1 MAENHSTLTLGVAI
15 AAALV
20 VGAALGARSGDKI
33 ALASKRL
40 EAQIAEQA
48 AAVDARFA
56 ALGAEAA
63 PAEAA
68 PADAATADAATADA
82 ATAEAPQ
89 AEDPRI
95 EALGARIDALDAQ
108 AATLGGQLAR
118 VAVIDDRVTVLAE
131 QMAVMVSQLQALT
144 DAAADTPAAD
154 TPAAETPAAESA
166 APAPA
171 ASAAAAPAAP
181 SPDDVTLSV
190 GQTATFGE
198 TPVFL
203 SRVDVAAREAFVVVV
218 GRGPASVGDSAG
230 ALALDDGCAL
240 RLVDARDR
248 SAVLARVCAQ

>member
-68 PADAATADAATADA
+68 PAEAAPADAATADA

-89 AEDPRI
+89 AEDPRV

-144 DAAADTPAAD
+144 DAAAE

-240 RLVDARDR
+240 RLVEARDR

>member
-68 PADAATADAATADA
+68 PAEAAPADAATADA

-89 AEDPRI
+89 AEDPRV

-144 DAAADTPAAD
+144 DAAAETPAAE

-240 RLVDARDR
+240 RLVEARDR

>member
-63 PAEAA
+63 PADAAPAEAA
-68 PADAATADAATADA
+68 PADA

-89 AEDPRI
+89 AEDPRV

-144 DAAADTPAAD
+144 DAAAE

-240 RLVDARDR
+240 RLVEARDR
-248 SAVLARVCAQ
+248 SAVLSRVCAQ

>member
-63 PAEAA
+63 PADAA
-68 PADAATADAATADA
+68 PADAAPADA

-89 AEDPRI
+89 AEDPRV

-144 DAAADTPAAD
+144 DAAAE

-240 RLVDARDR
+240 RLVEARDR

>member
-68 PADAATADAATADA
+68 PAEAAP
-82 ATAEAPQ
+82 AEAPQ
-89 AEDPRI
+89 AEDPRV

-144 DAAADTPAAD
+144 DAAAE

-240 RLVDARDR
+240 RLVEARDR

>member
-68 PADAATADAATADA
+68 PAEAAPADAAP
-82 ATAEAPQ
+82 AEAPQ
-89 AEDPRI
+89 AEDPRV

-144 DAAADTPAAD
+144 DV
-154 TPAAETPAAESA
+154 AAETPAAESA

-240 RLVDARDR
+240 RLVEARDR

>member
-63 PAEAA
+63 PA
-68 PADAATADAATADA
+68 DAATADA

-89 AEDPRI
+89 AEDPRV

-240 RLVDARDR
+240 RLVEARDR

>member
-63 PAEAA
+63 PADAA
-68 PADAATADAATADA
+68 P
-82 ATAEAPQ
+82 AEAPQ
-89 AEDPRI
+89 AEDPRV

-144 DAAADTPAAD
+144 DVAAETPAAQ

-166 APAPA
+166 APAP
-171 ASAAAAPAAP
+171 AAAAPAAP

-240 RLVDARDR
+240 RLVEARDR

>member
-68 PADAATADAATADA
+68 PADAATADAATA
-82 ATAEAPQ
+82 EAPQ
-89 AEDPRI
+89 AEDPRV

-144 DAAADTPAAD
+144 DA
-154 TPAAETPAAESA
+154 AAETPAAESA

-240 RLVDARDR
+240 RLVEARDR

>member
-63 PAEAA
+63 PADAA
-68 PADAATADAATADA
+68 P
-82 ATAEAPQ
+82 AEAPQ
-89 AEDPRI
+89 AEDPRV

>member
-68 PADAATADAATADA
+68 PAEAAPADAAP
-82 ATAEAPQ
+82 AEAPQ
-89 AEDPRI
+89 AEDPRV

-144 DAAADTPAAD
+144 DAAAETPAAE

-240 RLVDARDR
+240 RLVEARDR

>member
-63 PAEAA
+63 PADAA
-68 PADAATADAATADA
+68 PADAAPADA

-89 AEDPRI
+89 AEDPRV

-144 DAAADTPAAD
+144 DAAAE

-166 APAPA
+166 APAP
-171 ASAAAAPAAP
+171 AAAAPAAP

-240 RLVDARDR
+240 RLVEARDR

>member
-68 PADAATADAATADA
+68 PAEAAPADA

-89 AEDPRI
+89 AEDPRV

-144 DAAADTPAAD
+144 DVAAETPAAQ

-240 RLVDARDR
+240 RLVEARDR

>member
-63 PAEAA
+63 PADAA
-68 PADAATADAATADA
+68 P
-82 ATAEAPQ
+82 AEAPQ
-89 AEDPRI
+89 AEDPRV

-144 DAAADTPAAD
+144 DVAAETPAAETPAAQTPAAE

-240 RLVDARDR
+240 RLVEARDR

>member
-63 PAEAA
+63 PA
-68 PADAATADAATADA
+68 DA

-89 AEDPRI
+89 AEDPRV

-144 DAAADTPAAD
+144 DVAAE
-154 TPAAETPAAESA
+154 TPAAETPAAETPAAETPAAQTPAAQTPAAESA
-166 APAPA
+166 APAP
-171 ASAAAAPAAP
+171 AAAAPAAP

-240 RLVDARDR
+240 RLVEARDR

>member
-63 PAEAA
+63 PADAA
-68 PADAATADAATADA
+68 P
-82 ATAEAPQ
+82 AEAPQ
-89 AEDPRI
+89 AEDPRV

-144 DAAADTPAAD
+144 DVAAETPAAQ

-240 RLVDARDR
+240 RLVEARDR

>member
-68 PADAATADAATADA
+68 PAEAAPAEAAP
-82 ATAEAPQ
+82 AEAPQ
-89 AEDPRI
+89 AEDPRV

-144 DAAADTPAAD
+144 DVAAETPAAQ

-240 RLVDARDR
+240 RLVEARDR

>member
-63 PAEAA
+63 PADAAPAEAA
-68 PADAATADAATADA
+68 PADA

-89 AEDPRI
+89 AEDPRV

-144 DAAADTPAAD
+144 DAAAE

-240 RLVDARDR
+240 RLVEARDR

>member
-68 PADAATADAATADA
+68 PAEAAPADAAP
-82 ATAEAPQ
+82 AEAPQ
-89 AEDPRI
+89 AEDPRV

-144 DAAADTPAAD
+144 DVAAETPAAQ

-166 APAPA
+166 APAP
-171 ASAAAAPAAP
+171 AAAAPAAP

-240 RLVDARDR
+240 RLVEARDR

>member
-68 PADAATADAATADA
+68 PADAATADAATA
-82 ATAEAPQ
+82 EAPQ
-89 AEDPRI
+89 AEDPRV

-131 QMAVMVSQLQALT
+131 QMAVMVSQLQALA
-144 DAAADTPAAD
+144 DAPAEPVTAAPVETAPA
-154 TPAAETPAAESA
+154 EA

-240 RLVDARDR
+240 RLVEARDR

>member
-68 PADAATADAATADA
+68 PAEAAPAA
-82 ATAEAPQ
+82 APQ
-89 AEDPRI
+89 AEDPRV

-240 RLVDARDR
+240 RLVEARDR

>member
-68 PADAATADAATADA
+68 PADAATA
-82 ATAEAPQ
+82 EAPQ
-89 AEDPRI
+89 AEDPRV

-131 QMAVMVSQLQALT
+131 QMAVMVSQLQALP
-144 DAAADTPAAD
+144 DVAAETPAAE

-240 RLVDARDR
+240 RLVEARDR

>member
-63 PAEAA
+63 PADAAPAEAA
-68 PADAATADAATADA
+68 PADA

-89 AEDPRI
+89 AEDPRV

-144 DAAADTPAAD
+144 DVAAETPAAQ

-166 APAPA
+166 APAP
-171 ASAAAAPAAP
+171 AAAAPAAP

-240 RLVDARDR
+240 RLVEARDR

>member
-63 PAEAA
+63 PADAA
-68 PADAATADAATADA
+68 P
-82 ATAEAPQ
+82 AEAPQ
-89 AEDPRI
+89 AEDPRV

-144 DAAADTPAAD
+144 DAAAETPAAE

-240 RLVDARDR
+240 RLVEARDR

>member
-63 PAEAA
+63 PADAA
-68 PADAATADAATADA
+68 PADAATADA

-89 AEDPRI
+89 AEDPRV

-144 DAAADTPAAD
+144 DVAAETPAAQ

-240 RLVDARDR
+240 RLVEARDR

>member
-1 MAENHSTLTLGVAI
+1 M
-15 AAALV
+15 
-20 VGAALGARSGDKI
+20 
-33 ALASKRL
+33 
-40 EAQIAEQA
+40 
-48 AAVDARFA
+48 
-56 ALGAEAA
+56 
-63 PAEAA
+63 
-68 PADAATADAATADA
+68 
-82 ATAEAPQ
+82 
-89 AEDPRI
+89 
-95 EALGARIDALDAQ
+95 
-108 AATLGGQLAR
+108 
-118 VAVIDDRVTVLAE
+118 IDDRVTVLAE

-144 DAAADTPAAD
+144 DVAAETPAAQ

-166 APAPA
+166 APAP
-171 ASAAAAPAAP
+171 AAAAPAAP

-240 RLVDARDR
+240 RLVEARDR

>member
-68 PADAATADAATADA
+68 PAEAAP
-82 ATAEAPQ
+82 AEAPQ
-89 AEDPRI
+89 AEDPRV

-144 DAAADTPAAD
+144 DVAAETPAAE

-240 RLVDARDR
+240 RLVEARDR

>member
-56 ALGAEAA
+56 TLGAEAA
-63 PAEAA
+63 P
-68 PADAATADAATADA
+68 ADAATADA

-89 AEDPRI
+89 AEDPRV

-144 DAAADTPAAD
+144 DAAAE

-240 RLVDARDR
+240 RLVEARDR

>member
-63 PAEAA
+63 PADAA
-68 PADAATADAATADA
+68 P
-82 ATAEAPQ
+82 AEAPQ
-89 AEDPRI
+89 AEDPRV

-144 DAAADTPAAD
+144 DAAAE

-166 APAPA
+166 APAP
-171 ASAAAAPAAP
+171 AAAAPAAP

-240 RLVDARDR
+240 RLVEARDR